1 MLLFVQA
8 NWNKKRRLAC
18 EAVIE
23 VQKSLLKKEDMFCWG
38 NTRHGELG
46 LGGIEDE
53 IILVPCEVDFK
64 KASEIQQSKLI
75 YNHMFMHTCIYVY
88 RFSFNCLYL

>member
-18 EAVIE
+18 EPVVAVE
-23 VQKSLLKKEDMFCWG
+23 TSLPKNMFCWG
-38 NTRHGELG
+38 STIHGELG

-53 IILVPCEVDFK
+53 NILIPREVNFK
-64 KASEIQQSKLI
+64 KASKIQHSEFI
-75 YNHMFMHTCIYVY
+75 YKIIY
-88 RFSFNCLYL
+88 